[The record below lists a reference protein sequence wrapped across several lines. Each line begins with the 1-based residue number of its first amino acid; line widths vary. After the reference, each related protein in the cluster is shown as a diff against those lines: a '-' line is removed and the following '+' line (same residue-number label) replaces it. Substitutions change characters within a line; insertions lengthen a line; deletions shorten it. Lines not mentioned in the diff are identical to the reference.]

1 MPEIK
6 TPSSIK
12 ILRPEIE
19 KAWRKWMEMEVPDF
33 PETFFEED
41 RPMRKIRQ
49 LIWELILL
57 LPTFIARIF
66 KVHWRK
72 ILTAIP
78 ITVAFILVINGSGI
92 ATAIL
97 IFIIAIMTHNDDDE
111 KNRLAR
117 RIKRLENQHSIDR
130 KNLKNLRNTL

>member
-1 MPEIK
+1 
-6 TPSSIK
+6 
-12 ILRPEIE
+12 
-19 KAWRKWMEMEVPDF
+19 
-33 PETFFEED
+33 
-41 RPMRKIRQ
+41 MRKIRQ

-66 KVHWRK
+66 KVYWRK

-78 ITVAFILVINGSGI
+78 ITVAFILVIKGSGI

-97 IFIIAIMTHNDDDE
+97 IFTIAIMAHNDDDE
-111 KNRLAR
+111 KKRLAR

-130 KNLKNLRNTL
+130 KKLKEFEEHFINIQRQIPIAGRRIPMI